1 MEKVDREREAEYNK
15 MVKNALIRQ
24 QNKDLSAI
32 YKRKISQEL
41 ASVSLTQEK
50 RDNINALVTE
60 ALDNMIPQEK
70 IEETKVEEDN
80 VVCKLLLKGYPQHLF
95 SSLEP
100 ILKSLIVRNIKTG
113 NTDLERTNEY
123 VLTMMLEKV
132 KKD

>member
-1 MEKVDREREAEYNK
+1 MNALE
-15 MVKNALIRQ
+15 KNALIRQ

-32 YKRKISQEL
+32 YKRKIAQEL

-60 ALDNMIPQEK
+60 ALDNMMPLERV
-70 IEETKVEEDN
+70 EETKVEEDN

-95 SSLEP
+95 ASLEP
-100 ILKSLIVRNIKTG
+100 ILKSLIVRNTKTG

-123 VLTMMLEKV
+123 VMTLMLERV
-132 KKD
+132 KKT

>member
-1 MEKVDREREAEYNK
+1 MNASE
-15 MVKNALIRQ
+15 KNALIRQ

-32 YKRKISQEL
+32 YKRKIAQEL

-50 RDNINALVTE
+50 RDNINSLVTE
-60 ALDNMIPQEK
+60 ALDNMMPQEK

-95 SSLEP
+95 ASLEP
-100 ILKSLIVRNIKTG
+100 ILKSLIVRNTKTG

-123 VLTMMLEKV
+123 VMTLMLERV
-132 KKD
+132 KKP